1 MRRTIA
7 LIGIVSFAVAAIPAA
22 AKEKKK
28 KSTPDDIVITKPV
41 DKSSPSLKTP
51 APTGPVPTPYP
62 NTNPTA
68 SGRSTR

>member
-7 LIGIVSFAVAAIPAA
+7 LIGIVAFAVAAMPAA
-22 AKEKKK
+22 AKEKK

>member
-7 LIGIVSFAVAAIPAA
+7 LIGIVSFAVAALPAA
-22 AKEKKK
+22 AKEKK

-41 DKSSPSLKTP
+41 DKSSPSLTTP
-51 APTGPVPTPYP
+51 APTGPIPVPYP
-62 NTNPTA
+62 NTNPAA

>member
-7 LIGIVSFAVAAIPAA
+7 LIGIVSFAVASAPVA
-22 AKEKKK
+22 AKEKK